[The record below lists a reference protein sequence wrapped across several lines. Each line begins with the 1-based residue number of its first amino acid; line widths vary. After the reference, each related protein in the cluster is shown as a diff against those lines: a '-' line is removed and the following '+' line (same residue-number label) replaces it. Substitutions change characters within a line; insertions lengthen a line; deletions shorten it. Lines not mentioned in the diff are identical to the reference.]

1 MMALRNGESRHASEP
16 ADPVSSESVEEHKG
30 DRSLF
35 PVRCGSELLN
45 LASFIRM
52 KQLEMVF
59 SAFDDSVLLH
69 PGQFFGHVCALK
81 VQIIGQLL
89 AVKGNVKRIGVL
101 LK

>member
-1 MMALRNGESRHASEP
+1 
-16 ADPVSSESVEEHKG
+16 
-30 DRSLF
+30 
-35 PVRCGSELLN
+35 
-45 LASFIRM
+45 M

-89 AVKGNVKRIGVL
+89 AVKGNVKLIGML